1 MLLFYVGVIMDRYL
15 LCDSRQQKIL
25 DRIYEYLGF
34 NEILSFEDYLK
45 YIFKGVKSG
54 TGFSNMLNKNF
65 EHIIFYFIKDFPEY
79 EDLQCYWLT
88 EENALDHMK
97 VGEKEEYDPKGL
109 LRYYVK
115 KEFKKLNKS
124 KI

>member
-1 MLLFYVGVIMDRYL
+1 MDRYL
-15 LCDSRQQKIL
+15 LCDSRQKKIL

-34 NEILSFEDYLK
+34 NEILSFEEYLE

-54 TGFSNMLNKNF
+54 TSFSNMLNKNF
-65 EHIIFYFIKDFPEY
+65 EHIVFYFRKDYPEY
-79 EDLQCYWLT
+79 EDFQCYWLT

-115 KEFKKLNKS
+115 KEFKKLNKL
-124 KI
+124 KT